1 MSGSGDGSRAIL
13 VLGFESADH
22 ELGPWLARAL
32 EICAGHRGE
41 VRGGESDPAAAWRA
55 SFLRGGHPRDGLVR
69 LGPITQTFLTARTRD
84 RFLEFHAGRLA
95 ATRPA

>member
-1 MSGSGDGSRAIL
+1 MSGSGDGSHAIL

-41 VRGGESDPAAAWRA
+41 AHGGQSGAK
-55 SFLRGGHPRDGLVR
+55 
-69 LGPITQTFLTARTRD
+69 
-84 RFLEFHAGRLA
+84 
-95 ATRPA
+95 ATRPRSGGLRSCAAGTCATAWSGSG